1 MKKTPIIIAL
11 IFSATILIMYY
22 SYHFYFTNYAKC
34 MEIEK
39 YKIETRS
46 SASKRYDKRNNISE
60 ENYFYEA
67 KEYCLEETK

>member
-11 IFSATILIMYY
+11 ILSATILIMYY

-46 SASKRYDKRNNISE
+46 SVSKRYDKRNNISE
-60 ENYFYEA
+60 EYYFYEA